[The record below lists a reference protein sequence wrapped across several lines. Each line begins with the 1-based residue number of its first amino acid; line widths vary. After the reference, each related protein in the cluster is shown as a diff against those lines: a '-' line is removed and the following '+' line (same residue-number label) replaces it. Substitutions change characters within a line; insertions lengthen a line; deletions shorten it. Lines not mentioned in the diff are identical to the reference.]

1 MFRRAAISSWTLFWE
16 VVRRSSPQRERAV
29 PATASRSIHCTS
41 TSLFGAGKSLL
52 VCTPPMRL
60 QVAAS
65 VTWKRRLSMQPNDE
79 ETQKENSDVSTGS
92 EPKSIPPR
100 ERVGFCQPPTSTRFK
115 KGVSGNP
122 QGRPKGSLN
131 VASVFTKALREK
143 VVINEHGKRKI
154 VTKLEAALKQLV
166 NKAASGDRHSCQQL
180 LDLAREAEARQNA
193 AASASETSALSE
205 IDQEVLQGILKRFE
219 RNSPCLEASDDPH
232 QSA

>member
-1 MFRRAAISSWTLFWE
+1 
-16 VVRRSSPQRERAV
+16 
-29 PATASRSIHCTS
+29 
-41 TSLFGAGKSLL
+41 
-52 VCTPPMRL
+52 
-60 QVAAS
+60 
-65 VTWKRRLSMQPNDE
+65 MQPNDE

-143 VVINEHGKRKI
+143 VVINEHGKRKT

-166 NKAASGDRHSCQQL
+166 NKAASGDRHACQQL
-180 LDLAREAEARQNA
+180 LDLARDAEAKQNA
-193 AASASETSALSE
+193 VTPQDSALNQL
-205 IDQEVLQGILKRFE
+205 DQEVLDGILKRFAVGE
-219 RNSPCLEASDDPH
+219 EIAKEAN
-232 QSA
+232 Q